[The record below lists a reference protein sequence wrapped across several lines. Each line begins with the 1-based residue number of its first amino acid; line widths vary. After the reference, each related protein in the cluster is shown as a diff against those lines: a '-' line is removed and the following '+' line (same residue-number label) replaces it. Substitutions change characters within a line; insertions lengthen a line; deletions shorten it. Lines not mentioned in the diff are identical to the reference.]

1 MTDPFDLNDAGAYA
15 TWREKKLENYPA
27 SVDALSVAVDDPSN
41 PSSGE
46 IDSLQALCR
55 KTNVAIYKSNVEY
68 RRDRSIPTSLG
79 VHLGLTRP
87 DKSLT
92 TDDDGVTE
100 LQVAKEGER
109 SAYIPYSDRYMGWH
123 TDGCYRDQDHRVYGF
138 LLHCVRPALEGG
150 ESFLLDP
157 DIAYILLRDENPD
170 YIAGLMEPDALT
182 IPANIIY
189 GEVVRPEYSGP
200 VFSADRNN
208 HCLHM
213 RYTARKTYVEWR
225 KDSRVTEALQYLDDL
240 LAGSS
245 PYIFRT
251 RLEAGWGVVGNNV
264 LHGRTAFRN
273 GNNDDQKRLI
283 YRVYFLDRIN
293 HREHA
298 A

>member
-109 SAYIPYSDRYMGWH
+109 SAYIPY
-123 TDGCYRDQDHRVYGF
+123 
-138 LLHCVRPALEGG
+138 
-150 ESFLLDP
+150 
-157 DIAYILLRDENPD
+157 
-170 YIAGLMEPDALT
+170 
-182 IPANIIY
+182 
-189 GEVVRPEYSGP
+189 
-200 VFSADRNN
+200 
-208 HCLHM
+208 
-213 RYTARKTYVEWR
+213 
-225 KDSRVTEALQYLDDL
+225 
-240 LAGSS
+240 
-245 PYIFRT
+245 
-251 RLEAGWGVVGNNV
+251 
-264 LHGRTAFRN
+264 
-273 GNNDDQKRLI
+273 
-283 YRVYFLDRIN
+283 
-293 HREHA
+293 
-298 A
+298 